1 MINKL
6 SAKLSEGI
14 GFRLNSSDN
23 EKEIYAYSI
32 EILISLLIN
41 FIILSITAYILKKQV
56 ELIVFIVFFSS
67 LRSYAGGYHAKTH
80 IECITLSFC
89 LFVISAISSTY
100 FIEYGKTILFFGIIF
115 SIIMVFVFA
124 PTESENKPLS
134 KKKFKKF
141 RLISR
146 VLVTALSVTAICLYL
161 TKETMGH
168 VYITAAVA
176 MSFESISLLKH

>member
-1 MINKL
+1 
-6 SAKLSEGI
+6 
-14 GFRLNSSDN
+14 
-23 EKEIYAYSI
+23 
-32 EILISLLIN
+32 
-41 FIILSITAYILKKQV
+41 
-56 ELIVFIVFFSS
+56 
-67 LRSYAGGYHAKTH
+67 
-80 IECITLSFC
+80 
-89 LFVISAISSTY
+89 
-100 FIEYGKTILFFGIIF
+100 
-115 SIIMVFVFA
+115 MVFVFA

-146 VLVTALSVTAICLYL
+146 ILVIALSLTAICLYL